1 MKLSRLFLSFAFVA
15 AALTATASTWIE
27 GSGNIGDAS
36 SLMPG
41 QNTIGDTGS
50 LTSIQGRF
58 RWDDVDV
65 YKIKITDPQT
75 FSATTVG
82 LAGFLDTQI
91 FIFNSTGRGVTHND
105 DDPAT
110 NSIQSTVTG
119 QFVTAPGDYYLAI
132 TQYNRD
138 PKSAADRFLW
148 NNAPFNVERPPD
160 GPGAAEVWTQW
171 TDEPLQDGPYE
182 IQLTG
187 ADFAE
192 LGPTPPPAL
201 ESIWTETFDAASL
214 LPGQQTVGEG
224 FVVRINGALSGA
236 NDVDLY
242 AIQID
247 SPEQFHASTIELVD
261 FDTQLFLF
269 DSKGK
274 GVTFNDDDPAVT
286 GSWSHITGQFILLP
300 GTYYLAITRRDQ
312 DPRSPLGDIWVDEP
326 STVERMPDGPGATE
340 ALSAWSNTGSGR
352 VSTYSIDLTGAKFSV
367 EGYTMV
373 PVSDYEL
380 VRGTPVTGGMFEFSQ
395 SDDLYTVIGPGITFS
410 VGQDPIL
417 AEFLA
422 TLPTGNPTALE
433 ILCESRGSSS
443 GLRQILE
450 VFDNGA
456 QDWVVI
462 DTNQTPSGGD
472 PDLALTIDIL
482 SIPNVIGPSNKV
494 RARIR
499 VKPNQP
505 IFAFPWR
512 YSLDHLTW
520 RISSQ

>member
-1 MKLSRLFLSFAFVA
+1 MKFSRLFLSFALVA
-15 AALTATASTWIE
+15 AALTSTASTWIE
-27 GSGNIGDAS
+27 GAGNIGDAT

-50 LTSIQGRF
+50 LKSIQGRF
-58 RWDDVDV
+58 QFDDVDV

-91 FIFNSTGRGVTHND
+91 FIFDSTGRGVTHND
-105 DDPAT
+105 DDPLT

-138 PKSAADRFLW
+138 PQSAADRFLW
-148 NNAPFNVERPPD
+148 NNAPFNAERQPD
-160 GPGAAEVWTQW
+160 GPGAAEVWTKW
-171 TDEPLQDGPYE
+171 TDEPLLDGPYE

-192 LGPTPPPAL
+192 VGTTPPPPL
-201 ESIWTETFDAASL
+201 ENIWTEAFDAGSL
-214 LPGQQTVGEG
+214 LPGQPTVGEG
-224 FVVRINGALSGA
+224 LLVRINGALSNA
-236 NDVDLY
+236 NDVDIY
-242 AIQID
+242 AIRID
-247 SPEQFHASTIELVD
+247 FPEQFHASTIELVD

-269 DSKGK
+269 DSQGK
-274 GVTFNDDDPAVT
+274 GVTFNDDDPAIT
-286 GSWSHITGQFILLP
+286 GSWSHITGRFILVP

-312 DPRSPLGDIWVDEP
+312 DPRSATGDIWLDEP
-326 STVERMPDGPGATE
+326 STTERMPDGAGAPDP
-340 ALSAWSNTGSGR
+340 LSVWSQTGGGR
-352 VSTYSIDLTGAKFSV
+352 VSTYSISLTGVRFSI
-367 EGYTMV
+367 EGFTMV

-380 VRGTPVTGGMFEFSQ
+380 VRGTPVSGGMFEFAE
-395 SDDLYTVIGPGITFS
+395 SDDVYTVIAPGITFS

-422 TLPTGNPTALE
+422 TLPLGNPTALE
-433 ILCESRGSSS
+433 IVCESRGSSS

-450 VFDNGA
+450 VFDNVA
-456 QDWVVI
+456 QNWVII

-472 PDLALTIDIL
+472 PDLALAIDIL
-482 SIPNVIGPSNKV
+482 GIPNVIGPSNKV

-499 VKPNQP
+499 VIANAP
-505 IFAFPWR
+505 IFAYPWR
-512 YSLDHLTW
+512 YSLDQLAW
-520 RISSQ
+520 RIRSQ